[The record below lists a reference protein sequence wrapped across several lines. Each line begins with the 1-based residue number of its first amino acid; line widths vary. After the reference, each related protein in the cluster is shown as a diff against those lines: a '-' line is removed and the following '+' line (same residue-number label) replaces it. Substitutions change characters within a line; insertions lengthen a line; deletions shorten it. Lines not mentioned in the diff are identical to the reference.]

1 MILQV
6 LVLAWARSVC
16 PRVTNLSLDWA
27 DGRVLAS
34 LVLAARPD
42 LLGLAAALESG
53 RDAAEV
59 ARTVV
64 SVIAAKLAVAP
75 LLPLPECPDKRVT
88 LLYLLRLAAVL
99 RPTIT
104 SEMLAGILL
113 SFTCKLD
120 RDGIEVVN
128 FVYFIFQLL
137 ILMETPSSPPPPHLL

>member
-1 MILQV
+1 MVLQV

-16 PRVTNLSLDWA
+16 PRVTNLTLDWA

-59 ARTVV
+59 ARAVV
-64 SVIAAKLAVAP
+64 SVIAAKLGVAP

-104 SEMLAGILL
+104 SEMLSGWYYNI
-113 SFTCKLD
+113 TYKLA
-120 RDGIEVVN
+120 RTEVLNCCIN
-128 FVYFIFQLL
+128 FI
-137 ILMETPSSPPPPHLL
+137 SSC